1 MTGDNKIHAKIHAC
15 VFGAL
20 LACLPGNS
28 SALNIGDYPEL
39 EDLIQTMVEE
49 DGYPEDELRALIE
62 SAAINEKTLEL
73 MDRQWEAVPWHK
85 YRDLFIN
92 YRRIRN
98 GVEFWNEHEA
108 TLKKAEAE
116 YGVPASV
123 IVSIIGVE
131 THYGKRKGNSNV
143 LNSLVS
149 LTAAYPRRS
158 KYFKKELRV
167 FLNLARRESIEAGS
181 VYGSYAG
188 AIGIPQFMPSSY
200 ENHSVDFNGNGI
212 RDLVNEVEDAVGSVA
227 NYLVNHGWK
236 AGQAIYSD
244 VQGSLPE
251 SALALVRKSAKPQQT
266 VESLV
271 MSGIEFNSEQ
281 ASQKAALVKL
291 TLENDEYRHIVA
303 FNNLYVITRY
313 NNSINYSM
321 AVTELAEEIEQRR

>member
-1 MTGDNKIHAKIHAC
+1 MTVKSKISAC
-15 VFGAL
+15 FFGAV
-20 LACLPGNS
+20 LACLAGNV

-39 EDLIQTMVEE
+39 ENLIKTMVEE
-49 DGYPEDELRALIE
+49 DGYPEDELRAVIG

-85 YRDLFIN
+85 YRNLFIN
-92 YRRIRN
+92 SRRIRN
-98 GVEFWNEHEA
+98 GVGFWNEHEEV
-108 TLKKAEAE
+108 LSRAEAE
-116 YGVPASV
+116 YGVPASI

-158 KYFKKELRV
+158 RYFKEELRV
-167 FLNLARRESIEAGS
+167 FLNLVRRESIEPGS

-200 ENHSVDFNGNGI
+200 ENHSVDFNGNGT

-236 AGQAIYSD
+236 EGQAIYSD
-244 VQGSLPE
+244 VQGSLSE
-251 SALALVRKSAKPQQT
+251 SALTRVGKSAKPRHT
-266 VESLV
+266 VESLIS
-271 MSGIEFNSEQ
+271 SGARFDSEQ

-291 TLENDEYRHIVA
+291 TLENGEYRYVIA

>member
-1 MTGDNKIHAKIHAC
+1 MTGHDKILAGF
-15 VFGAL
+15 FGVL
-20 LACLPGNS
+20 LACLAGNAA
-28 SALNIGDYPEL
+28 ALEIGDYPEL
-39 EDLIQTMVEE
+39 EDLIQIMVEE
-49 DGYPEDELRALIE
+49 DGYPEDELREIIG
-62 SAAINEKTLEL
+62 SATISEKTLEL
-73 MDRQWEAVPWHK
+73 MDRQWETVPWHK
-85 YRDLFIN
+85 YRNLFIN

-98 GVEFWNEHEA
+98 GVEFWKEHEA
-108 TLKKAEAE
+108 VLNRAEAE
-116 YGVPASV
+116 YGVPAAI
-123 IVSIIGVE
+123 IVAIIGVE

-158 KYFKKELRV
+158 NYFKKELRM
-167 FLNLARRESIEAGS
+167 FLNLVRRESIDPGS

-200 ENHSVDFNGNGI
+200 ENHSVDFNGNGV

-236 AGQAIYSD
+236 AGQAVYSD

-251 SALALVRKSAKPQQT
+251 NVLELVGKSAKPQHA
-266 VESLV
+266 VEILAS
-271 MSGIEFNSEQ
+271 SGVKFNSEQ
-281 ASQKAALVKL
+281 ASQKMALVKL
-291 TLENDEYRHIVA
+291 TLENGEYRHIIA
-303 FNNLYVITRY
+303 FNNLYVVTRY

>member
-1 MTGDNKIHAKIHAC
+1 MTVHNKVLAC
-15 VFGAL
+15 FFGAL
-20 LACLPGNS
+20 LACLAGNA

-39 EDLIQTMVEE
+39 EDLIRVMVEE
-49 DGYPEDELRALIE
+49 DGYPEDELRAVIG
-62 SAAINEKTLEL
+62 SATINEKTLEL

-85 YRDLFIN
+85 YRNLFIN

-98 GVEFWNEHEA
+98 GVEFWNEHEEI
-108 TLKKAEAE
+108 LNRAEAE
-116 YGVPASV
+116 YGVPASI

-131 THYGKRKGNSNV
+131 TRYGKYKGNSNV
-143 LNSLVS
+143 LDSLVS

-158 KYFKKELRV
+158 RYFKKELRV
-167 FLNLARRESIEAGS
+167 FLNLARRERIEPSS

-227 NYLVNHGWK
+227 SYLVNHGWK
-236 AGQAIYSD
+236 SGQAIYSD
-244 VQGSLPE
+244 VQGGLPD
-251 SALALVRKSAKPQQT
+251 SALALVGKSAKPQHT
-266 VESLV
+266 VENLIR
-271 MSGIEFNSEQ
+271 SGVTFNSGR
-281 ASQKAALVKL
+281 ASQEAALVKL
-291 TLENDEYRHIVA
+291 ALENGEYRHIIA
-303 FNNLYVITRY
+303 FHNLYVITRY

>member
-1 MTGDNKIHAKIHAC
+1 MTVKNKIPAC
-15 VFGAL
+15 FFGAF
-20 LACLPGNS
+20 LACLAGNV

-49 DGYPEDELRALIE
+49 DGYPEDELRAVIG

-85 YRDLFIN
+85 YRNLFIN

-98 GVEFWNEHEA
+98 GVEFWDEHEA
-108 TLKKAEAE
+108 VLSRAEAE
-116 YGVPASV
+116 YGVPASI
-123 IVSIIGVE
+123 IVSIIGIE

-143 LNSLVS
+143 LDSLVS

-158 KYFKKELRV
+158 RYFKEELRM
-167 FLNLARRESIEAGS
+167 FLNLVRRESIEPDS

-200 ENHSVDFNGNGI
+200 ENHSVDFNGNGT

-236 AGQAIYSD
+236 EGQAIYSD

-251 SALALVRKSAKPQQT
+251 SALALVGKSAKPRHT
-266 VESLV
+266 VESLIS
-271 MSGIEFNSEQ
+271 SGARFDSGQ

-291 TLENDEYRHIVA
+291 TLENGEYRHVIA
-303 FNNLYVITRY
+303 FNNLYVVTRY